1 MSPMALWLAAA
12 VLIYADTLQA
22 EVYKWVDDDGR
33 IHYSDRPGAQARQL
47 NIDIEPAVGDAGID
61 RKEKRQRYLD
71 AVAKERADKEQKAQ
85 EEKQRKAEQQRRC
98 LFAKDRLYR
107 LRRAGY
113 LYDLDQSG
121 ERVVLTDSERETAIQ
136 DFEKNIQRYCE

>member
-33 IHYSDRPGAQARQL
+33 VHYSDRPGAQARQL
-47 NIDIEPAVGDAGID
+47 NIDIGPAVGDAGID

-71 AVAKERADKEQKAQ
+71 AVAKERADKEQKEQ